1 MHTAEHVRSARE
13 CRPCTRDD
21 ESQLSQCRTSSTDS
35 KSLSIC
41 SFFNTRD
48 HKDERKTVSTFV
60 SIESGQDM
68 VDGETQPERRT
79 KVYSALYFFKAKP
92 WVETQFLEVFYHGL
106 LSDQIWKPPNRMAE
120 FRFCILENK
129 GSQRFAS
136 MKTRNTRRTVMPKQA
151 NLEYKIPMLECTN
164 HVL

>member
-1 MHTAEHVRSARE
+1 MQAYRADDAILDAYMPQSSIMHTAEHVRSARE

-60 SIESGQDM
+60 SIESGQHT
-68 VDGETQPERRT
+68 VDGDAQPERGT
-79 KVYSALYFFKAKP
+79 HVSSTLYFYKSKLQ
-92 WVETQFLEVFYHGL
+92 VETHWG
-106 LSDQIWKPPNRMAE
+106 
-120 FRFCILENK
+120 ILN
-129 GSQRFAS
+129 
-136 MKTRNTRRTVMPKQA
+136 MD
-151 NLEYKIPMLECTN
+151 
-164 HVL
+164 